1 MHQLG
6 GLFMQTAPH
15 PQPNRLK
22 MTRFTFSL
30 SRKIILFFII
40 VALLVGV
47 SSFYA
52 YFSLKRV
59 QHSYVQIL
67 DHNMAILQMNSEIQ
81 YHALLQYSLLQDEL
95 ASSNKGNEK
104 KVLESNQK
112 LNQLIAAVKELD
124 SNKEDQTF
132 YSLMQSSNRTI
143 TDLTGQIYIALKE
156 ANLEE
161 AEALL
166 KRTVPIMES
175 VTKMAGKIQ
184 TRLISVTEI
193 SKQDNQAEVDRT
205 VKLLIGV
212 SIAALILAVSIGLLL
227 SRLIVKP
234 MSRIVTAAK
243 LIADCDLRGN
253 DVEVRSHDEIR
264 ELAGVFNLMKGNL
277 YSVINQVD
285 SHAVQVAAAAEQM
298 SANSSHLN
306 TTSEQISAVIQ
317 NVSTGAEAQVDTVDE
332 CVTIIGDM
340 NQAIEEIVMLA
351 DTTEGKS
358 EQVLSTASE
367 GKRSIEVTNAQMDTI
382 RIKMDEL
389 SHSVQQLGSRSML
402 IASTNDVISTIAKQ
416 TNLLALNAS
425 IEAARAGEA
434 GRGFAVVAEEV
445 RKLSQQTSAAA
456 EEIAILTTS
465 IRGEIDEVAHTTT
478 ASSKEVESG
487 LQVVEQAGEAFGRI
501 LSEVKELA
509 SMIGSISI
517 QADRIVHQSRSAVES
532 VQKINHVAEN
542 TAVSTRDVSAT
553 VQEQYASTQEIVSS
567 ANMLSK
573 MARDLQDIIEKF
585 KING

>member
-1 MHQLG
+1 
-6 GLFMQTAPH
+6 MQTVPH
-15 PQPNRLK
+15 PHPSRIGI
-22 MTRFTFSL
+22 TRFSFSL
-30 SRKIILFFII
+30 SRKIILSFII

-47 SSFYA
+47 SSYYA
-52 YFSLKRV
+52 YYSLKRV
-59 QHSYVQIL
+59 QSSYVQIL
-67 DHNMAILQMNSEIQ
+67 DHNMAILQTNSDIQ
-81 YHALLQYSLLQDEL
+81 YQALLQYSLLQDEL
-95 ASSNKGNEK
+95 ASPGKGNEK
-104 KVLESNQK
+104 KILEANQK
-112 LNQLIAAVKELD
+112 LDQLIAAVTELD

-132 YSLMQSSNRTI
+132 YSLMQSSNHTI
-143 TDLTGQIYIALKE
+143 TDLTGQIYIALKD
-156 ANLEE
+156 AKLEE

-166 KRTVPIMES
+166 KRTVPITES

-193 SKQDNQAEVDRT
+193 SKQENQAAVNRT
-205 VKLLIGV
+205 VKLLIAV
-212 SIAALILAVSIGLLL
+212 SIAALVLAVSIGLLL

-234 MSRIVTAAK
+234 MTTIVTAAK
-243 LIADCDLRGN
+243 LIADCDLTGN
-253 DVEVRSHDEIR
+253 DVVVRSHDEIR

-306 TTSEQISAVIQ
+306 TTSEQISTVIQ
-317 NVSTGAEAQVDTVDE
+317 NVSTGAETQVDTVDE
-332 CVTIIGDM
+332 CVTIIGGM

-367 GKRSIEVTNAQMDTI
+367 GKQSIEVTSAQMDTI

-402 IASTNDVISTIAKQ
+402 IASTNDVISNIAKQ

-434 GRGFAVVAEEV
+434 GKGFAVVAEEV

-456 EEIAILTTS
+456 EEIASLTTS
-465 IRGEIDEVAHTTT
+465 IRNEIIEVAHTTT
-478 ASSKEVESG
+478 ASSREVESG

-501 LSEVKELA
+501 FSAVKELA
-509 SMIGSISI
+509 SMIGNISV
-517 QADRIVHQSRSAVES
+517 QTDRIVHQSRSAVRS
-532 VQKINHVAEN
+532 VQKINQVAES
-542 TAVSTRDVSAT
+542 TAVSTRDVSAN

-573 MARDLQDIIEKF
+573 MAHDLQNIIEKF

>member
-1 MHQLG
+1 
-6 GLFMQTAPH
+6 MQTVPH
-15 PQPNRLK
+15 PHPSRIGI
-22 MTRFTFSL
+22 TRFSFSL
-30 SRKIILFFII
+30 SRKIILSFII

-52 YFSLKRV
+52 YYSLKRV
-59 QHSYVQIL
+59 QSSYVQIL
-67 DHNMAILQMNSEIQ
+67 DHNMAVLQTNSDIQ
-81 YHALLQYSLLQDEL
+81 YQALLQYSLLQDEL
-95 ASSNKGNEK
+95 ASPGKGNEK
-104 KVLESNQK
+104 KILEANQK
-112 LNQLIAAVKELD
+112 LDQLIAAATELD

-132 YSLMQSSNRTI
+132 YSLMQSSNHTI
-143 TDLTGQIYIALKE
+143 TDLTGQIYIALKDKK
-156 ANLEE
+156 LEE

-166 KRTVPIMES
+166 KRTVPITES

-184 TRLISVTEI
+184 ARLISVTEI
-193 SKQDNQAEVDRT
+193 SKQENQAAVDRT
-205 VKLLIGV
+205 VKLLIAV
-212 SIAALILAVSIGLLL
+212 SIAALVLAVSIGLLL
-227 SRLIVKP
+227 SMLIVKP

-243 LIADCDLRGN
+243 LIADCDLTGN

-306 TTSEQISAVIQ
+306 ITSEQISTVIQ
-317 NVSTGAEAQVDTVDE
+317 NVSTGAETQADTVDE
-332 CVTIIGDM
+332 CVTIIGGM

-367 GKRSIEVTNAQMDTI
+367 GKQSIEVTSAQMDTI

-402 IASTNDVISTIAKQ
+402 IAATNDVISNIARQ

-434 GRGFAVVAEEV
+434 GKGFAVVAEEV

-456 EEIAILTTS
+456 EEIATLTTS
-465 IRGEIDEVAHTTT
+465 IRDEVVEVAHITT
-478 ASSKEVESG
+478 ASSREVESG

-501 LSEVKELA
+501 FSSVKELA
-509 SMIGSISI
+509 AMIGNISV
-517 QADRIVHQSRSAVES
+517 QTDRIVLQSRSAARS
-532 VQKINHVAEN
+532 VQKINQVAEN
-542 TAVSTRDVSAT
+542 TAASTRDVSAN

-573 MARDLQDIIEKF
+573 MAHDLQDIIEKF